1 MLYKQMFGVVG
12 KKILCQSAK
21 YFVVVYFYTQTQEQ
35 SHNAV
40 KHNNRNVDFFNVK
53 KVILLSELYSTLE
66 NQHSKIS

>member
-40 KHNNRNVDFFNVK
+40 KHNNRNVDFLMSK
-53 KVILLSELYSTLE
+53 K
-66 NQHSKIS
+66 